1 MSILNILNKSKKKE
15 IILPALTWSSDI
27 YSVLQNQFKPV
38 FVDINLN
45 NLSMDL
51 SQVKR
56 KINKNTL
63 AVFITHAQGFNGLTK
78 EFISYLKKKKI
89 HLIEDVCE
97 SHGAHL
103 NQRKLGTYGLISNF
117 SFYYAHHMSTIEGGM
132 ICTND
137 KNIYELARVLRSH
150 GMARELHD
158 KKVEKNIINKNKDLS
173 PKFIFLHPSYNV
185 RNNEIGAVLGISQ
198 LKRLNRNNI
207 QRSKNFSLFLKLI
220 DHKKY
225 FSDFLIKGNSN
236 YAFPIILKTRDL
248 KKRNKFEDI
257 LKK

>member
-1 MSILNILNKSKKKE
+1 
-15 IILPALTWSSDI
+15 
-27 YSVLQNQFKPV
+27 
-38 FVDINLN
+38 
-45 NLSMDL
+45 
-51 SQVKR
+51 
-56 KINKNTL
+56 
-63 AVFITHAQGFNGLTK
+63 
-78 EFISYLKKKKI
+78 
-89 HLIEDVCE
+89 
-97 SHGAHL
+97 
-103 NQRKLGTYGLISNF
+103 
-117 SFYYAHHMSTIEGGM
+117 MSTIEGGM

-225 FSDFLIKGNSN
+225 FFRFFDKRKFQLRIPNNFENPRFKKKEIS
-236 YAFPIILKTRDL
+236 LKI
-248 KKRNKFEDI
+248 F
-257 LKK
+257 